1 MIRAMRAKIVA
12 FVAVAALASAA
23 VVVAAAHTT
32 ANGLP
37 SYTNGYQKW
46 PKLNRKPFTKCG
58 PPCAHAGVKNV
69 YASKRKVGTRYPNG
83 TVIVKSIAQRG
94 DKPALPSQVAVMRK
108 VSGRWRFV
116 EYSLSGSRYTV
127 LAQGRLCTSCHMQ
140 ARANDYVFTKR

>member
-116 EYSLSGSRYTV
+116 EY
-127 LAQGRLCTSCHMQ
+127 
-140 ARANDYVFTKR
+140 

>member
-1 MIRAMRAKIVA
+1 MRTKVVAIVA
-12 FVAVAALASAA
+12 VVALAAAA
-23 VVVAAAHTT
+23 VVVATAQTT

-69 YASKRKVGTRYPNG
+69 YASKRKVGAKYPNG

-116 EYSLSGSRYTV
+116 EYSLSGSRYSV
-127 LAQGRLCTSCHMQ
+127 LAQGQLCVSCHVQ
-140 ARANDYVFTKR
+140 AKANDYVFTKR